1 MSGGNNWLARQRK
14 ADLVDL
20 AGAIGLTNYE
30 KLLKTD
36 LEAAID
42 SYVTSNLAIFQTNPK
57 LRDYFKSRA
66 RAEGSPVKREPLA
79 YEPKLSKRRQSTKLA
94 EEVVVDPS
102 SPTTS
107 PSSAASSASSVASA
121 EEDDSNETRNAL
133 TALVPTIQSAS
144 STALDTALQTPG
156 RALTLAS
163 RIHLPATPADV
174 AQAVE
179 SGTLAVRSKL
189 TDLYADS
196 RLPEAAQSTRE
207 FLSSVHSVLS
217 TIALFE
223 LYKLRQE
230 LLPDR
235 YAFTFPAVSWLGTD
249 EYPVKLPDMFALVTS
264 SFWVP
269 AITWALTSFIIPGI
283 TAYFYNLSSA
293 ASTGGSGGRGRPTAT
308 GKPAGP
314 GGYEV
319 DPLVFSVVKA
329 ILTYV
334 VYAQGV
340 TFGGLIPGGDE
351 TVGRING
358 ALYSGWKG
366 VLAGTAVSGL
376 VSVYDAVLKK

>member
-1 MSGGNNWLARQRK
+1 MSVGNNWLARQRK

-30 KLLKTD
+30 KLLKAE

-42 SYVTSNLAIFQTNPK
+42 DYVSTNLAIFQTNPK

-66 RAEGSPVKREPLA
+66 RAEGSPVKKEPLA

-102 SPTTS
+102 PATSSSPSAAAADEGEEEEEEDDHENESSRVSNALTTLV
-107 PSSAASSASSVASA
+107 PSSAQA
-121 EEDDSNETRNAL
+121 AL
-133 TALVPTIQSAS
+133 A
-144 STALDTALQTPG
+144 TPG
-156 RALTLAS
+156 RALSRVAS
-163 RIHLPATPADV
+163 RIQLPTTPADV

-179 SGTLAVRSKL
+179 SSTLAVRSKIS
-189 TDLYADS
+189 DLYSDS
-196 RLPEAAQSTRE
+196 GLPEATQSTRE
-207 FLSSVHSVLS
+207 FLSTVHSVLS

-235 YAFTFPAVSWLGTD
+235 YAFTFPAVSWLGTG
-249 EYPVKLPDMFALVTS
+249 EYPVRLPDMFALVTS

-269 AITWALTSFIIPGI
+269 ALTWAFTSLLVPGLVG
-283 TAYFYNLSSA
+283 YFYNLSGVQQQQRGKR
-293 ASTGGSGGRGRPTAT
+293 GGG
-308 GKPAGP
+308 

-366 VLAGTAVSGL
+366 VLVGTAVGGL
-376 VSVYDAVLKK
+376 VSVYDAVLRK

>member
-1 MSGGNNWLARQRK
+1 MSGGNNWLSRQRK

-30 KLLKTD
+30 KLLKTE

-42 SYVTSNLAIFQTNPK
+42 DYVSTNLAAFQTNPK
-57 LRDYFKSRA
+57 LREYFKSRA
-66 RAEGSPVKREPLA
+66 RAEGSPVKKEPPV

-94 EEVVVDPS
+94 EEVIVDPS
-102 SPTTS
+102 PATS
-107 PSSAASSASSVASA
+107 FSQEEAEVEEEEDSEQETITAINPLPSGITSLVPSS
-121 EEDDSNETRNAL
+121 NAL
-133 TALVPTIQSAS
+133 TTVVPT
-144 STALDTALQTPG
+144 TTPSRLS
-156 RALTLAS
+156 RALH
-163 RIHLPATPADV
+163 RLPASPSDV

-179 SGTLAVRSKL
+179 SSTLALRTKL
-189 TDLYADS
+189 SDLYSDS
-196 RLPEAAQSTRE
+196 GLPEATQTTRE

-235 YAFTFPAVSWLGTD
+235 YAFTFPAVSLLGTQ

-264 SFWVP
+264 DFWIP
-269 AITWALTSFIIPGI
+269 ALTWGFTSLVVPGLVG
-283 TAYFYNLSSA
+283 YFYNLSGV
-293 ASTGGSGGRGRPTAT
+293 GGGQQSSGGGRGRPKR
-308 GKPAGP
+308 GGS

-319 DPLVFSVVKA
+319 DPLVFSLVKG

-340 TFGGLIPGGDE
+340 TFGGLIGDE

-366 VLAGTAVSGL
+366 VLVGTGVAGL